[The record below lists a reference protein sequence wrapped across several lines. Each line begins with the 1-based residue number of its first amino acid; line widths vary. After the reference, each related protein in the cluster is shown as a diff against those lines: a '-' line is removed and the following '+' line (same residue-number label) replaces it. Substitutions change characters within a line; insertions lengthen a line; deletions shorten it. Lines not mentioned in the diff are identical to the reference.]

1 MFPGMGGGMDPRQ
14 MSMMMKKLGI
24 DVRDIEAVQS
34 VTVRTATKDYVFDKA
49 SVSVMKAQGVE
60 TWQVSGKPR
69 IVERGAATT
78 TATPGAAGPASNPP
92 PPPAAPEAPLV
103 IPEEDVK
110 LVAHET
116 GRSPAEA
123 RAALEATKGDLAEA
137 IVKLQG

>member
-24 DVRDIEAVQS
+24 DVRDVEGVQS

-69 IVERGAATT
+69 TVERSS
-78 TATPGAAGPASNPP
+78 AGPAPDAASNPP
-92 PPPAAPEAPLV
+92 PPPAPEATLV
-103 IPEEDVK
+103 IPDEDVG
-110 LVAHET
+110 LVAKET

-137 IVKLQG
+137 IVRLQG